1 MSFGKLKNNFKL
13 KDNEKLEQ
21 TIKELEAEI
30 EAGTKTLQDLQKYL
44 EGLIAES
51 LRISNED
58 ISYVETFTLAKQDLN
73 ARIKKCTE
81 KSKSEAENLKILKEV
96 QEKKKEELKLVF
108 QSFKDLQ
115 VLLETSKKK

>member
-1 MSFGKLKNNFKL
+1 
-13 KDNEKLEQ
+13 
-21 TIKELEAEI
+21 
-30 EAGTKTLQDLQKYL
+30 LQDLQKYL

>member
-1 MSFGKLKNNFKL
+1 M
-13 KDNEKLEQ
+13 
-21 TIKELEAEI
+21 
-30 EAGTKTLQDLQKYL
+30 QDLQKYL

>member
-1 MSFGKLKNNFKL
+1 M
-13 KDNEKLEQ
+13 
-21 TIKELEAEI
+21 
-30 EAGTKTLQDLQKYL
+30 
-44 EGLIAES
+44 
-51 LRISNED
+51 RISNED

>member
-1 MSFGKLKNNFKL
+1 M
-13 KDNEKLEQ
+13 
-21 TIKELEAEI
+21 
-30 EAGTKTLQDLQKYL
+30 
-44 EGLIAES
+44 
-51 LRISNED
+51 RISNED

-96 QEKKKEELKLVF
+96 QENKKEELKLVF

>member
-1 MSFGKLKNNFKL
+1 
-13 KDNEKLEQ
+13 
-21 TIKELEAEI
+21 
-30 EAGTKTLQDLQKYL
+30 
-44 EGLIAES
+44 
-51 LRISNED
+51 
-58 ISYVETFTLAKQDLN
+58 VETFTLAKQDLN

-108 QSFKDLQ
+108 QAFKDLQ

>member
-1 MSFGKLKNNFKL
+1 M
-13 KDNEKLEQ
+13 
-21 TIKELEAEI
+21 
-30 EAGTKTLQDLQKYL
+30 
-44 EGLIAES
+44 
-51 LRISNED
+51 RISNED

-108 QSFKDLQ
+108 QAFKDLQ